1 LNFLGQS
8 VYTFCVPAFPVSEK
22 KAKALRERL
31 IALRC
36 SEGDIEESF
45 FRRSGVELRHRPSG
59 IRVRCSERR
68 CQALNRFLARRLLA
82 DELEARLQNKTR
94 HIVKAERIRELKG
107 KTKRRGVAER
117 LAQFALRPMAPPGES
132 PAPRELGRLLTQLE
146 RVKKEEAR

>member
-1 LNFLGQS
+1 M
-8 VYTFCVPAFPVSEK
+8 PAFPVSEK

-31 IALRC
+31 MALRC

-94 HIVKAERIRELKG
+94 HIVKAEKIRESKG
-107 KTKRRGVAER
+107 KTNRRGVAER
-117 LAQFALRPMAPPGES
+117 LAQFTLRPLALPGQQ
-132 PAPRELGRLLTQLE
+132 PASKELGELLNQLE
-146 RVKKEEAR
+146 RLKGRNSLAASLRPED